1 MEHICFNSK
10 QNFFLRVYVFLNIIV
25 ILLILGCLQKNC
37 WAWDG
42 GWTVIRTCWIF
53 SSARFGRV
61 VASTDEL
68 RTDMFVCGAD
78 GCPIMRMLM
87 DSGAV
92 CGWCIRI
99 WIRGFSGSGGWT
111 GLNCCWTAVCLL
123 VVSGLL
129 MIGFGASTGFVSWN
143 CNWPDVTEVVCELSV
158 LPHWID

>member
-1 MEHICFNSK
+1 MFQLKTELFSESICILK
-10 QNFFLRVYVFLNIIV
+10 YYCNIINTW
-25 ILLILGCLQKNC
+25 LLTKKLL
-37 WAWDG
+37 AWDG